1 MSREGF
7 SLLESLQFIKE
18 FEQKKGNAIVNRG
31 NLYRL
36 KTCIRRAMK
45 GETLRIGFFGGSI
58 TQGSLASSEE
68 TCYAW
73 LVYKWWVTTFPQAK
87 FEYIN
92 GGIGGTSS
100 LYGVARVDRDLLAYQ
115 PDFVMVDFSVND
127 EPTKFFQ
134 ETYEGLIR
142 RTLKFS
148 ANVSVLL
155 LHNVFYDSGK
165 NAQKQHLELGK
176 RYGLPCISIKES
188 LYSMVL
194 QGLCHRRDLTEDDL
208 HPNDQGHKLLSL
220 IIISFLEE
228 VYKEVKEDRETE
240 GKQKLEEPKPLTG
253 NAYENARVLQN
264 KDLEPRLEGFERD
277 LRKKEHR
284 LDLFKNGFMAWKT
297 GVCIS
302 FSVECSCLAI
312 QYLKSI
318 RKPVPVAELVID
330 GDKEHCV
337 LLDGNFEEE
346 WGDCLYLQSVLHH
359 AERKIHTVK
368 ITILDSKVEYIQPF
382 YLVAIICS

>member
-18 FEQKKGNAIVNRG
+18 FEQKKGDAIVNRG

-58 TQGSLASSEE
+58 TQGSLASNEK

-115 PDFVMVDFSVND
+115 PDFVIVDFSVND
-127 EPTKFFQ
+127 ESTKFFQ

-142 RTLKFS
+142 KILKFS
-148 ANVSVLL
+148 ENVSVLL

-165 NAQKQHLELGK
+165 NAQEQHLELGK
-176 RYGLPCISIKES
+176 RYGLPCISMKES

-194 QGLCHRRDLTEDDL
+194 QDLCDRRDLTEDDL

-228 VYKEVKEDRETE
+228 VYQEVKEDKEIE
-240 GKQKLEEPKPLTG
+240 GKQKLEEQKPLTG
-253 NAYENARVLQN
+253 NAYENAVMLQN
-264 KDLEPRLEGFERD
+264 KELESRVEGFERD

-297 GVCIS
+297 GDRIS

-330 GDKEHCV
+330 GDKEHHV

-359 AERKIHTVK
+359 AERKIHIVE